1 MAAARTSGLNRK
13 QRKELARQIRSED
26 PGLEVMHPHA
36 AGIDVGNSAHYVAV
50 RPDRDPD
57 SVRRFECFTADL
69 HHLADWLQRCGV
81 TTVAMQST
89 GVYWIPLY
97 EILDARGFDVYLVN
111 ARHTKNLPGR
121 KTDVQESQWLL
132 KLHTYGLL
140 RNSFHPPAE
149 IRIVRTYWRQRG
161 DHVHAVSTC
170 IQRMQKALTQM
181 NIQLANV
188 ISDLSGWTGQRI
200 VRAMLAGERD
210 PDTLAALSHPGI
222 HATRDTIAKSLEG
235 TWQPDLLFVLQ
246 QEVAM
251 YDAYQQRIAECD
263 QALERHLKGV
273 ADKVPDTTPDAEPS
287 HAPSQEAQCLGAKR
301 RRKAGSH
308 APQFDLG
315 RELYRISGVDLTRI
329 DGIDVGD
336 RADSWDRNFGSRG
349 GTSERDRN
357 DERDPRDIFTRD
369 LDLPRGRERRPAGDR
384 DRVYEIDGA
393 ESRALATIGAFRVI
407 AESDLHDIRDDS
419 QSSRRTL
426 KHLENEGLIRTSP
439 LSSDDRAVTLTDR
452 GRDLLEANRFERDD
466 RIQQPRQTFYAGV
479 RKPRELTHDTKV
491 YRAYQRAEERL
502 RGHGGRVRRVVLD
515 YELKRDY
522 QRFLH
527 QRNRG
532 KKDCDG
538 RPDRE

>member
-1 MAAARTSGLNRK
+1 MAIARTSELNRK
-13 QRKELARQIRSED
+13 QRKDLARRLRAED
-26 PGLEVMHPHA
+26 PGLEVMHPYA

-69 HHLADWLQRCGV
+69 HRLADWLEHCGV

-97 EILDARGFDVYLVN
+97 EVLDARGIEVYLVN
-111 ARHTKNLPGR
+111 ARHTRNLPGR
-121 KTDVQESQWLL
+121 KSDVQESQWLL

-149 IRIVRTYWRQRG
+149 IRVVRTYWRQRG
-161 DHVHAVSTC
+161 DHVHGVSTC
-170 IQRMQKALTQM
+170 IQRMQKVLTQM

-210 PDTLAALSHPGI
+210 PETLAALSHPGI

-263 QALERHLKGV
+263 QALEQHLKSL
-273 ADKVPDTTPDAEPS
+273 ADKVADTAPVGEQSPPTPREKLRSGP
-287 HAPSQEAQCLGAKR
+287 KR

-315 RELYRISGVDLTRI
+315 RELHRISGVDLTRI
-329 DGIDVGD
+329 DGIDVGVAQTVISEVGVD
-336 RADSWDRNFGSRG
+336 MTRWKTEAHFASWLGLCPDNRISGNKVLRKGTRHVVNRAA
-349 GTSERDRN
+349 T
-357 DERDPRDIFTRD
+357 
-369 LDLPRGRERRPAGDR
+369 
-384 DRVYEIDGA
+384 
-393 ESRALATIGAFRVI
+393 ALRLAATTLLR
-407 AESDLHDIRDDS
+407 S
-419 QSSRRTL
+419 QSYLGAQYRRLRSKLGAPKAITAMAHKL
-426 KHLENEGLIRTSP
+426 ARL
-439 LSSDDRAVTLTDR
+439 
-452 GRDLLEANRFERDD
+452 
-466 RIQQPRQTFYAGV
+466 
-479 RKPRELTHDTKV
+479 V
-491 YRAYQRAEERL
+491 YRMLKWGHEYVDKGLQYYEEQHRQQQVQLLKKRAAKL
-502 RGHGGRVRRVVLD
+502 G
-515 YELKRDY
+515 
-522 QRFLH
+522 LH
-527 QRNRG
+527 ILE
-532 KKDCDG
+532 
-538 RPDRE
+538 PDAA